1 MKVVFRTDASLHI
14 GTGHVMRCLTLAD
27 ALAARGAHCQFI
39 CRAHE
44 GNLIDYIRQR
54 GFQVHALPLLPANAS
69 AADPAPTRPVNNEP
83 AHSHWLGA
91 TQAQDAQ
98 TCAPIL
104 ATQQPDWLIVDHY
117 ALDACWEQALA
128 PHYRQ
133 LMVIDDLA
141 DRPHACD
148 LLLDQTFGR
157 DAADYRPL
165 VPAQC
170 QLLCGSSYALLRP
183 EFAALRPYS
192 LQRRTQ
198 PQLRNLL
205 ISMGGVDKDNVTSK
219 ILIALRAS
227 PLPTDCQ
234 ITVVMGTT
242 APWLAQVQ
250 QLAQDMPWPTQ
261 VLVGVSNMA
270 QLMADSDLAI
280 GAAGAT
286 SWERCCLGLP
296 TIMLALADNQRK
308 IAKVLSETGV
318 AHFLDS
324 SKLND
329 QLLITTECSQ
339 PLWLGAMSTAAAAVT
354 EGQGAARVVEALI
367 YKNQYANQF
376 AVQR

>member
-1 MKVVFRTDASLHI
+1 MKVVFRADASLHI

-54 GFQVHALPLLPANAS
+54 GFQAHALPLLPANS
-69 AADPAPTRPVNNEP
+69 CAADPAPTRPANTEP

-98 TCAPIL
+98 ACAPIL
-104 ATQQPDWLIVDHY
+104 AAKQPDWLIVDHY

-128 PHYRQ
+128 SYCRR

-157 DAADYRPL
+157 APADYRPL

-198 PQLRNLL
+198 PQLHNLL

-296 TIMLALADNQRK
+296 TVMLVLAMNQQYAAQRLEQVNAVRLLNQDDHMDQCLSRT
-308 IAKVLSETGV
+308 IYEVTASVSCLNQIFDCASKVT
-318 AHFLDS
+318 D
-324 SKLND
+324 
-329 QLLITTECSQ
+329 
-339 PLWLGAMSTAAAAVT
+339 GAGAERVAAV
-354 EGQGAARVVEALI
+354 LL
-367 YKNQYANQF
+367 N
-376 AVQR
+376 